1 MSDLQPPEQPLD
13 VLPDMVNLVLIQT
26 GEVFRSRSLHDP
38 NALGNTREMLK
49 KIIPKANER
58 FHEALDEIELE
69 ILQAKAIMERDL
81 ATIRARHAE
90 RERAAGAARMLQA
103 SPDAKGPPTR
113 VGGALSPSR
122 PSPVAMSDVE
132 NQDIIMSEEAS
143 KTDLNGSNPRGEDSF
158 ELSAGRSNPVE
169 APTDAKLTPLV
180 NIAGLAPSANAQA
193 TTTETKQESS
203 NGHPTAIQVP
213 TSAELQDADFESM
226 FNDVEGA
233 DADNDINFDLDFSAD
248 ANMGQDLINANA
260 FGNITNTNNGLID
273 LNAASNEG
281 INTLLPGL
289 ENYVHDGEDFTMLD
303 IPPATTLPAGAVLPP
318 ATKAGNN
325 NVAEAGADA
334 PPVESN
340 FDDMFYGSGDFSMG
354 GAEDSDMGDDGIG
367 DFGDFDEAWFKAEE
381 K

>member
-1 MSDLQPPEQPLD
+1 MSDLQTPEQPLD
-13 VLPDMVNLVLIQT
+13 VLPDMVNLV
-26 GEVFRSRSLHDP
+26 VFRSRSLHDP

-143 KTDLNGSNPRGEDSF
+143 KTDLNG
-158 ELSAGRSNPVE
+158 